1 MQSPYPYALAVDTHR
16 ISTIRTQLAEDAYVV
31 DPQQI
36 ASKVIDL
43 EIAISKSRYSGT
55 RATLHA

>member
-1 MQSPYPYALAVDTHR
+1 MQNPYPYAHAVDTHR
-16 ISTIRTQLAEDAYVV
+16 VSAIRTQLAEDTYVV

-43 EIAISKSRYSGT
+43 EIAISKSRYSGMRT
-55 RATLHA
+55 TLHA